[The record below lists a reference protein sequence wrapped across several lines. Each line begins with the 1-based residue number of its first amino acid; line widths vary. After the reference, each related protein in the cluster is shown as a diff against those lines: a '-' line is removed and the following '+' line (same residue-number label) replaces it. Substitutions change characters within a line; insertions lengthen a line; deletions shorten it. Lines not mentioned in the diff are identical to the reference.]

1 MTVLNLSH
9 HKDKPTIQDL
19 TNYLTT
25 QSPKS
30 NLPQL
35 PSLLSSPSTSIALII
50 SERVINMPHAI
61 VPPLYNFL
69 HSEITAAA
77 QTSPAHKFTHYVLL
91 SKTYTEVASQ
101 LDVEPEQGSSKK
113 AKKAAAAA
121 AANPEVF
128 YFHPEDEALH
138 RHALAFG
145 NYDYV
150 KQGDEGAS
158 DAKRAFQEMGI
169 RPQGHLILIEAGKFE
184 AATKAVAE
192 YLGGAE

>member
-1 MTVLNLSH
+1 MTILPLSQH
-9 HKDKPTIQDL
+9 QDKPIIQEL
-19 TNYLTT
+19 TKYLIE
-25 QSPKS
+25 QSPKA
-30 NLPQL
+30 NLSQL
-35 PSLLSSPSTSIALII
+35 PSLLSSTSSSEIALII

-69 HSEITAAA
+69 HSETTAAA
-77 QTSPAHKFTHYVLL
+77 TTSPAHKFTHYILL

-101 LDVEPEQGSSKK
+101 LDAEPEQASSKK
-113 AKKAAAAA
+113 AKKTAAAAA
-121 AANPEVF
+121 TPEVF

-138 RHALAFG
+138 RHALEFG
-145 NYDYV
+145 NYDYA

-169 RPQGHLILIEAGKFE
+169 RPQGHLILIEASKFE

-192 YLGGAE
+192 YLGAAE